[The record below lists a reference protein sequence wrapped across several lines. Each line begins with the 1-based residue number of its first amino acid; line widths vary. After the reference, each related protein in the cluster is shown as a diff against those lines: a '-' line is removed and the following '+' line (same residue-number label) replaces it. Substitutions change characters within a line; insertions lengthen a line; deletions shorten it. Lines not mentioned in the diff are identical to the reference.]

1 MGVVKFY
8 CFSISVEDAKC
19 KILEGKFG
27 LIPHYKFRLGKVIRR
42 LALTGEAIDVQEAKE
57 IGLVDKAKGG
67 EGKRGN
73 G

>member
-1 MGVVKFY
+1 MLNVKY
-8 CFSISVEDAKC
+8 WKVS
-19 KILEGKFG
+19 LG
-27 LIPHYKFRLGKVIRR
+27 IPHYKFRLGKVIRK